1 MPTPPPCTLWA
12 SRPPWTSGVGRICPS
27 TWCWSRPTA
36 AWYTPPALR
45 TASTRERAAP
55 MSTNPLRPELKWN
68 RFDTLVAL
76 SVALLAIVSALLFYL
91 PRSQTGVLTVVIT
104 VSGQE
109 VQRTPLSEFTAADVA
124 HNGYTLHIAA
134 ANGGVA
140 VTSSDCPTQDCVHT
154 GRISRAGQ
162 SIVCLPAQVAVQLVG
177 AATPDGPDVIVG

>member
-1 MPTPPPCTLWA
+1 
-12 SRPPWTSGVGRICPS
+12 
-27 TWCWSRPTA
+27 
-36 AWYTPPALR
+36 
-45 TASTRERAAP
+45 

-76 SVALLAIVSALLFYL
+76 TVALLAIVSALLFYL
-91 PRSQTGVLTVVIT
+91 PRSQSGVLTVVIT

-109 VQRTPLSEFTAADVA
+109 VQRTPLSEFTAADAA

-177 AATPDGPDVIVG
+177 AATPDAPDVIVG

>member
-1 MPTPPPCTLWA
+1 
-12 SRPPWTSGVGRICPS
+12 
-27 TWCWSRPTA
+27 
-36 AWYTPPALR
+36 
-45 TASTRERAAP
+45 

-76 SVALLAIVSALLFYL
+76 TVALLAIVSALLFYL

-154 GRISRAGQ
+154 GAITRSGQ
-162 SIVCLPAQVAVQLVG
+162 SIVCLPARLIVELEG
-177 AATPDGPDVIVG
+177 TGDTDGPDVVIG

>member
-1 MPTPPPCTLWA
+1 
-12 SRPPWTSGVGRICPS
+12 
-27 TWCWSRPTA
+27 
-36 AWYTPPALR
+36 
-45 TASTRERAAP
+45 

-76 SVALLAIVSALLFYL
+76 TVALLAIVSALLFYL
-91 PRSQTGVLTVVIT
+91 PRSQAGVLTVVIT

-109 VQRTPLSEFTAADVA
+109 IQRTPLSEFTAADAA

-154 GRISRAGQ
+154 GHISRSGQ
-162 SIVCLPAQVAVQLVG
+162 SIVCLPARVIVRLEGGQKDESA
-177 AATPDGPDVIVG
+177 PDVVIG

>member
-1 MPTPPPCTLWA
+1 
-12 SRPPWTSGVGRICPS
+12 
-27 TWCWSRPTA
+27 
-36 AWYTPPALR
+36 
-45 TASTRERAAP
+45 

-76 SVALLAIVSALLFYL
+76 TVALLAIVSALLFYL
-91 PRSQTGVLTVVIT
+91 PRSQTGVLTVVVT

-154 GRISRAGQ
+154 GVITRAGQ
-162 SIVCLPAQVAVQLVG
+162 SIVCLPAQVVVHLEGTA
-177 AATPDGPDVIVG
+177 PDAPDVIVG

>member
-1 MPTPPPCTLWA
+1 
-12 SRPPWTSGVGRICPS
+12 
-27 TWCWSRPTA
+27 
-36 AWYTPPALR
+36 
-45 TASTRERAAP
+45 

-91 PRSQTGVLTVVIT
+91 PRSQTGVLTVVVT

-109 VQRTPLSEFTAADVA
+109 IQRTPLSEFTAADVE

-154 GRISRAGQ
+154 GVITRAGQ
-162 SIVCLPAQVAVQLVG
+162 SIVCLPAQVVVHLEGTA
-177 AATPDGPDVIVG
+177 PDAPDVIVG

>member
-1 MPTPPPCTLWA
+1 
-12 SRPPWTSGVGRICPS
+12 
-27 TWCWSRPTA
+27 
-36 AWYTPPALR
+36 
-45 TASTRERAAP
+45 

-91 PRSQTGVLTVVIT
+91 PRSQSGTLTVVVT

-109 VQRTPLSEFTAADVA
+109 VQRTPLSDFTAADVE
-124 HNGYTLHIAA
+124 HNGYALHIAA
-134 ANGGVA
+134 ADGGVA
-140 VTSSDCPTQDCVHT
+140 VTASDCPTQDCVHT

-177 AATPDGPDVIVG
+177 AASPDGPDVIVG

>member
-1 MPTPPPCTLWA
+1 
-12 SRPPWTSGVGRICPS
+12 
-27 TWCWSRPTA
+27 
-36 AWYTPPALR
+36 
-45 TASTRERAAP
+45 

-76 SVALLAIVSALLFYL
+76 TVALLAIVSALLFYL
-91 PRSQTGVLTVVIT
+91 PRSQTGVLTVVVT

-109 VQRTPLSEFTAADVA
+109 VQRTPLSEFTAADVE

-177 AATPDGPDVIVG
+177 AATPNAPDMIVG

>member
-1 MPTPPPCTLWA
+1 
-12 SRPPWTSGVGRICPS
+12 
-27 TWCWSRPTA
+27 
-36 AWYTPPALR
+36 
-45 TASTRERAAP
+45 

-76 SVALLAIVSALLFYL
+76 TVALLAIVSALLFYL
-91 PRSQTGVLTVVIT
+91 PRSQSGVLTVVVT

-134 ANGGVA
+134 ADGGVS

-162 SIVCLPAQVAVQLVG
+162 SIVCLPAQVVISLVG
-177 AATPDGPDVIVG
+177 AASDVDAVLG